1 MSNKHWQFMDNSVHF
16 QSTSYSAAWPP
27 AGVNILSLRS
37 HRQVRLDQ
45 CILWDQ
51 KSADPTR
58 GMRQIY
64 ELGCSVD
71 QKPWI
76 WKNCQRSRLTE
87 QLCIQQT
94 FQVRD
99 HQEQTEVHKTVST
112 KCQQKVQ
119 EGRVEGGK
127 QWSEGSV
134 RPQKPAFTF
143 ITFLGSVIWVE
154 WISGLSLPNVSF
166 KSCFCSLSP
175 PLYTLHTNCLGGWH
189 KSSQPQYQHNT
200 MKLES
205 KSTCRVTHKPQSML

>member
-1 MSNKHWQFMDNSVHF
+1 MDNSVHF
-16 QSTSYSAAWPP
+16 QSTSYSPAWPP
-27 AGVNILSLRS
+27 AGLNILSLRS
-37 HRQVRLDQ
+37 HGQVRLDE
-45 CILWDQ
+45 CTLRDQ

-64 ELGCSVD
+64 ERGYCVD

-94 FQVRD
+94 FQVRG

-112 KCQQKVQ
+112 KCQQNVQ
-119 EGRVEGGK
+119 EWRIEGGR
-127 QWSEGSV
+127 QWSGGSV
-134 RPQKPAFTF
+134 RPRKPAFTF
-143 ITFLGSVIWVE
+143 LTSHDSVIWVE

-166 KSCFCSLSP
+166 KSCFCSSSP
-175 PLYTLHTNCLGGWH
+175 PLPLTHYTLTAWAVGINHFNH
-189 KSSQPQYQHNT
+189 SYQHNT

-205 KSTCRVTHKPQSML
+205 KSTCRVTHKPQSMF